1 MIPEFHGRI
10 RGGVFR
16 LNRPKVFDAYAQGQK
31 DGDYYT
37 TLHKTKGPPKTP
49 EQMGYYYV
57 AVLPT
62 IFKSM
67 VGHGNDTIIVNVGGG
82 TKELPLTEE
91 IVDDMLKMIWAKKT
105 GVEVKSKSKFTIE
118 EASELIS
125 ISIRWA
131 ARYLGCVV
139 PESDLESV

>member
-1 MIPEFHGRI
+1 M
-10 RGGVFR
+10 
-16 LNRPKVFDAYAQGQK
+16 NRPKVFDAYAQGQK
-31 DGDYYT
+31 DGNYYT
-37 TLHKTKGPPKTP
+37 TLHKTKGASKTL

-62 IFKSM
+62 IYKSM
-67 VGHGNDTIIVNVGGG
+67 VEHGNDTIIVNVGGSS
-82 TKELPLTEE
+82 KELPLTVD
-91 IVDDMLKMIWAKKT
+91 IVDNMLKTIWAKT
-105 GVEVKSKSKFTIE
+105 AGVEVKSKSKFTIE

-139 PESDLESV
+139 PEPKDLESV